1 MSETVFVDQLTELM
15 KKEIRQELA
24 FTNTEYQSRV
34 NKIKL
39 MMQDRGID
47 LLLSTYLPNICYI
60 TGYQFTNCD
69 YSGYLLLPR
78 NGTTTMVVPG
88 TEVST
93 VLLHGW
99 VRDVLDFPSWKPHE
113 AAPLIA
119 NIIKKLGYDSGNIGI
134 EQRFE
139 LMDPLILEQIQALLP
154 NINIVDVS
162 DLVIDLRAVKSS
174 TEIDHLRQA
183 ARYSDLGML
192 AAMSKIAVGATEND
206 IAAAAVEDM
215 IRVGSEFFST
225 APTIATGVRT
235 SVPNAMFKRHKIETG
250 DAIEIQ
256 LAGTYQRYSTPLVRT
271 FIAGTPS
278 HQQKELI
285 KLCMECRE
293 VLLESVKPGVRIGDA
308 ASKVVTMLGESSTS
322 FWPCSQFGYSIG
334 VGMPP
339 SWVEEWLEIRVDND
353 RIFEPGMVFHSL
365 MSLRVPGETGITIG
379 DSWLVTDNGIEI
391 LSKLSPK
398 VIDLNGSIN

>member
-1 MSETVFVDQLTELM
+1 MAETVFVDQLTEL
-15 KKEIRQELA
+15 KKKKIRQELA
-24 FTNTEYQSRV
+24 FTNTEYRARFD
-34 NKIKL
+34 KARL
-39 MMQDRGID
+39 MMQHHDID

-119 NIIKKLGYDSGNIGI
+119 NTIKKLGFDSGNIGI

-154 NINIVDVS
+154 NINVVDVS
-162 DLVIDLRAVKSS
+162 DLIIDLRAVKSN

-192 AAMSKIAVGATEND
+192 AAMSKVAVGATEND

-225 APTIATGVRT
+225 APTVATGVRT
-235 SVPNAMFKRHKIETG
+235 SVPNAMFKRHKIEAG

-256 LAGTYQRYSTPLVRT
+256 LAGTFQRYSTPLVRT

-278 HQQKELI
+278 HRQQELI
-285 KLCMECRE
+285 KSCMDCRE
-293 VLLESVKPGVRIGDA
+293 VLLASIKPGARIGDA
-308 ASKVVTMLGESSTS
+308 ASKVANILAKSSS
-322 FWPCSQFGYSIG
+322 NLWPCNQFGYSIG

-365 MSLRVPGETGITIG
+365 ISLRVPGETGITIG
-379 DSWLVTDNGIEI
+379 DSWLVTDNNIEI
-391 LSKLSPK
+391 LSKLSPN
-398 VIDLNGSIN
+398 VIELDVSS